1 MSVKPPG
8 SATSEPLHSVPGKV
22 AGNPSH
28 NATGAAPW
36 LAFTV
41 CCTIWGSTFLFIRM
55 GNDTTPP
62 VWAAAVRLL
71 LATVMFVLITQ
82 VLRRPW
88 PRGEQLEAA
97 IWFGIVDFGISLPLL
112 YWGEQRVPSGIAA
125 VLYATIPLTTALF
138 ARVAGLERLR
148 PRIVLASIV
157 AIGGVCLLFSSQLGG
172 GFEPMRLLAV
182 FLAATTAGLAGVL
195 LKRAPGADPFATNA
209 WAHGVGA
216 VLCVI
221 ASRVLGEAQA
231 VPQGSAWI
239 PIGYLT
245 VVGSLGAFATFA
257 WLIARWSVT
266 RISFVSV
273 IVPVVALI
281 LGVVVRHER
290 PGSTAVLGSVI
301 ILAAVIAGIVGDQAA
316 GSSARQAPRR

>member
-1 MSVKPPG
+1 MSASPPDRLPDANV
-8 SATSEPLHSVPGKV
+8 STPGQ
-22 AGNPSH
+22 PSSNAAH
-28 NATGAAPW
+28 NASGALPW
-36 LAFTV
+36 LAFAV

-62 VWAAAVRLL
+62 VWAAAVRLS
-71 LATVMFVLITQ
+71 LATVMFALITQ

-88 PRGEQLEAA
+88 PRGPQRTAA
-97 IWFGIVDFGISLPLL
+97 IWFGVIDFGISLPLL

-138 ARVAGLERLR
+138 ARMAGLEPLR
-148 PRIVLASIV
+148 PRIIIASLV
-157 AIGGVCLLFSSQLGG
+157 AIGGVALLFSSQMNG
-172 GFEPMRLLAV
+172 GFDTWRLFAV
-182 FLAATTAGLAGVL
+182 FMAATTAGLAGVM
-195 LKRAPGADPFATNA
+195 LKRAPGADPFATNC

-216 VLCVI
+216 VMCLGL
-221 ASRVLGEAQA
+221 SRLMGEAQLM
-231 VPQGSAWI
+231 PQGSAWI

-273 IVPVVALI
+273 IVPVVALL

-290 PGSTAVLGSVI
+290 PGSTAVLGSIVI
-301 ILAAVIAGIVGDQAA
+301 LGAVITGIVGDQLSPRTAKRAA
-316 GSSARQAPRR
+316 VEK